1 MHQSKLSNWELIM
14 PGGGLTAIG
23 LAGLVTSYSGLAHTF
38 VDGMHALTGLLTMI
52 GLIILAQGILD
63 GGGVSTTNRT
73 KAVVL
78 VIVSI
83 CLGFGTFGL
92 VFTENSTV
100 SVFYAVLVMI
110 AIPAIVISYFAM
122 KIPQYAKPVGTIF
135 ILAFGCAIGLYVA
148 FGYVGPDG
156 YLVAS
161 EAEEAIEE
169 VVDTMPTGP
178 VFPISILAGSAEQGN
193 PDYDPDE
200 ALVSQ
205 GHIIEWINQDEMSH
219 TVTSSLDFGETFDSG
234 LMNAGDSF
242 LLDSNKLDLGSYEYL
257 CIVHPWMVSTIIIE
271 ESVE

>member
-1 MHQSKLSNWELIM
+1 M

-38 VDGMHALTGLLTMI
+38 VDGMHALTGLLAMI

-78 VIVSI
+78 VIISI
-83 CLGFGTFGL
+83 CLGFGTFAL

-100 SVFYAVLVMI
+100 SVFYAILIMI

-122 KIPQYAKPVGTIF
+122 KIPQYAKPIGVIF
-135 ILAFGCAIGLYVA
+135 ILAFGSAIGLYVA

-161 EAEEAIEE
+161 EVEEIVEVVEE
-169 VVDTMPTGP
+169 VLPTGP
-178 VFPISILAGSAEQGN
+178 MFAISILAGSAEQGN
-193 PDYDPDE
+193 PDYGPDE
-200 ALVSQ
+200 AFVSQ
-205 GHIIEWINQDEMSH
+205 GHVIEWTNEDEMSH